1 MKKRKDKKKKFPAD
15 KEFDFGMCEFKCINC
30 NHQFEVPWK
39 EIFELQEMTHGFV
52 SYDYMNNDYITCPK
66 CYENANEEYCDN
78 WSQHF
83 DSEEKTEDNKKTI
96 SSEKFYNGCVI
107 EIDDDSI
114 PF

>member
-1 MKKRKDKKKKFPAD
+1 MKKRKNKKKKSPAD
-15 KEFDFGMCEFKCINC
+15 KEFDFGICEFKCINC

-52 SYDYMNNDYITCPK
+52 SYDYINNDYIACPK
-66 CYENANEEYCDN
+66 CYENANEDY
-78 WSQHF
+78 F
-83 DSEEKTEDNKKTI
+83 DSADKPKDNKNTV
-96 SSEKFYNGCVI
+96 SSEKFYNVCFS